1 VAGAALTKDDGGLPV
16 EGPIAILAGLAGL
29 GAAAYFGWISS
40 LGRFLAG
47 TALGGFLMA
56 LWRRRKIPGP
66 PRQVRVQRTEDTDVF
81 TWVTP
86 RRPKNLDRY
95 SIEGFDGESWLV
107 VHEHASTTTL
117 VEHPRFDEPVI
128 EQWRITASNGY
139 GTSKPSDD
147 VQAVNPLDSATHGG
161 EPPDGVGDW
170 GTASE

>member
-1 VAGAALTKDDGGLPV
+1 
-16 EGPIAILAGLAGL
+16 
-29 GAAAYFGWISS
+29 
-40 LGRFLAG
+40 
-47 TALGGFLMA
+47 M
-56 LWRRRKIPGP
+56 
-66 PRQVRVQRTEDTDVF
+66 
-81 TWVTP
+81 TP